1 MTSQGSLH
9 CSAFAATAIL
19 ARSATPAPRPCNA
32 PIRKTEIRS
41 FSVALDDAQTCYTD
55 PAFVFF
61 HDDPSAFNQSRAI
74 ACHSKSSGFL
84 ETAIGEHSVF
94 LDRRDDLLHISV
106 LSHSDE
112 ETPELVSC
120 DYEDCSVRSVIP

>member
-1 MTSQGSLH
+1 MGTN
-9 CSAFAATAIL
+9 
-19 ARSATPAPRPCNA
+19 R
-32 PIRKTEIRS
+32 
-41 FSVALDDAQTCYTD
+41 QTCYTD

-61 HDDPSAFNQSRAI
+61 HDNPNSFNQSRALS
-74 ACHSKSSGFL
+74 CHSKSAGFL

-94 LDRRDDLLHISV
+94 LERSESLLHISV

-112 ETPELVSC
+112 ETPQLVTC

>member
-1 MTSQGSLH
+1 M
-9 CSAFAATAIL
+9 L
-19 ARSATPAPRPCNA
+19 APHPPNA
-32 PIRKTEIRS
+32 LTHKTEIRC
-41 FSVALDDAQTCYTD
+41 FSVMGTNRQTCYTD

-61 HDDPSAFNQSRAI
+61 HDDPSAFNQSRTI

>member
-1 MTSQGSLH
+1 MD
-9 CSAFAATAIL
+9 
-19 ARSATPAPRPCNA
+19 N
-32 PIRKTEIRS
+32 
-41 FSVALDDAQTCYTD
+41 AQTCYTD

-61 HDDPSAFNQSRAI
+61 HDNPNSFNQSRALS
-74 ACHSKSSGFL
+74 CHSKSAGFL

-94 LDRRDDLLHISV
+94 LERSESLLHISV

-112 ETPELVSC
+112 ETPQLVTC